1 MARKAGALRYTS
13 ISRLYP
19 DWLVKILQR
28 ERQRM
33 IESIISL
40 GEQRSQMIVRK
51 VAVVTYRH
59 MTVARILPGVIVSL
73 HDVTIRAC
81 CWLITQ
87 VAPALAVT
95 KRERSDA
102 NQHAEHCHE
111 HDGEPENDSAT
122 RDARRTRLR

>member
-1 MARKAGALRYTS
+1 
-13 ISRLYP
+13 
-19 DWLVKILQR
+19 
-28 ERQRM
+28 M
-33 IESIISL
+33 IEPIISL

-51 VAVVTYRH
+51 VTVVAYRH

-95 KRERSDA
+95 KRKRADA
-102 NQHAEHCHE
+102 NQYAEHCHE
-111 HDGEPENDSAT
+111 HDSEPENDSAT
-122 RDARRTRLR
+122 RDARLLWLR